1 MPLQGLRD
9 ALRLPNPRV
18 DSSRR
23 RSLLAADHLASPP
36 PNGGSTALIV
46 VDAQRCWYSNA
57 ANGRARTAFPALP
70 QRLKALLEGA
80 RQEGIPVVHLRA
92 SYESSPHVSTMR
104 RLNPSLNI
112 NPIVPDDPEP
122 WARELE
128 GEDVIYK
135 STFDGFFATP
145 LESRLEELGVTRV
158 LICGL
163 VTSAC
168 VLGTALGAFYRGLDV
183 LLVED
188 CCADRSI
195 ERHEATV
202 GMYSD
207 YCFQSILARDFLGAS
222 HEDLPPA
229 AGACG
234 SASKQVPEV
243 LTVSRALSCGAS
255 VA

>member
-1 MPLQGLRD
+1 MPTSGVRAPCRRGKEEPFSAIASMPLLQGLRD

-46 VDAQRCWYSNA
+46 VDAQRCWFSNA

-135 STFDGFFATP
+135 STFDGAQQP
-145 LESRLEELGVTRV
+145 G
-158 LICGL
+158 
-163 VTSAC
+163 
-168 VLGTALGAFYRGLDV
+168 
-183 LLVED
+183 
-188 CCADRSI
+188 
-195 ERHEATV
+195 
-202 GMYSD
+202 
-207 YCFQSILARDFLGAS
+207 
-222 HEDLPPA
+222 
-229 AGACG
+229 
-234 SASKQVPEV
+234 
-243 LTVSRALSCGAS
+243 
-255 VA
+255 